1 MIYILK
7 DRYILCD
14 LGNKLHITDLVTG
27 DNWKRVKIDSDCKL
41 IAQAVKI
48 I

>member
-7 DRYILCD
+7 DRYIITD
-14 LGNKLHITDLVTG
+14 LGKELHITDLVTG
-27 DNWKRVKIDSDCKL
+27 DNWKRLKTQSDHKL
-41 IAQAVKI
+41 INQAEKI